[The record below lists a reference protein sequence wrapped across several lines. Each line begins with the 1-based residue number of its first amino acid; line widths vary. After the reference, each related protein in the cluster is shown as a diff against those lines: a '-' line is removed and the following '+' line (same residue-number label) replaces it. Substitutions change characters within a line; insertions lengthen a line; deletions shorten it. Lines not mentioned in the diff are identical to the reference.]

1 MTVFGLNQCIN
12 IIFTIYIHIFPHIPS
27 TSGVKC
33 GFPKNIQKRRY
44 KLTKTAE
51 IYSSHRAH
59 ELLEVL
65 RENGGSCRTAE
76 LAGLLNVSEETVRR
90 NIKHLAK
97 EGVVIK
103 VHGGVLLANRNDEP
117 TFDERMEVNLP
128 AKRAMAKCVVGMIED
143 GASMFIDNS
152 STTTFIA
159 EELRIRKNLFVV
171 TNSIKVA
178 GRLSAHNKNR
188 VFFAGGELREADGG
202 SYGANALEFIKGFN
216 PDFAILSAA
225 AVNSDNGFMSTD
237 LSETE
242 FARAYVEQAN
252 ASIVVADQ
260 SKIGQNGP
268 IVFAD
273 TATIDVLVTDLPP
286 PAKFKATAKSVGM
299 KIIIAP
305 SENENTGKDHK

>member
-97 EGVVIK
+97 EGVVSSE
-103 VHGGVLLANRNDEP
+103 G
-117 TFDERMEVNLP
+117 
-128 AKRAMAKCVVGMIED
+128 D
-143 GASMFIDNS
+143 G
-152 STTTFIA
+152 
-159 EELRIRKNLFVV
+159 L
-171 TNSIKVA
+171 
-178 GRLSAHNKNR
+178 
-188 VFFAGGELREADGG
+188 
-202 SYGANALEFIKGFN
+202 
-216 PDFAILSAA
+216 
-225 AVNSDNGFMSTD
+225 
-237 LSETE
+237 
-242 FARAYVEQAN
+242 
-252 ASIVVADQ
+252 
-260 SKIGQNGP
+260 
-268 IVFAD
+268 
-273 TATIDVLVTDLPP
+273 
-286 PAKFKATAKSVGM
+286 
-299 KIIIAP
+299 
-305 SENENTGKDHK
+305 NEG

>member
-1 MTVFGLNQCIN
+1 MLTVYLPFKST
-12 IIFTIYIHIFPHIPS
+12 FTLKTPRHHSKTVVFHGQPENRH
-27 TSGVKC
+27 
-33 GFPKNIQKRRY
+33 
-44 KLTKTAE
+44 KLSNTAE

-59 ELLEVL
+59 ELLGVL

-76 LAGLLNVSEETVRR
+76 LASLLNVSEETVRR

-103 VHGGVLLANRNDEP
+103 VHGGVLLANRNEEP
-117 TFDERMEVNLP
+117 AFGERMEVNRT

-159 EELRIRKNLFVV
+159 DALRVRKSLFVV

-178 GRLSAHNKNR
+178 ERLSAHNNNR
-188 VFFAGGELREADGG
+188 VFFAGGELRETDGG
-202 SYGANALEFIKGFN
+202 SYGADAMAFIKGFN

-237 LSETE
+237 LSEAE
-242 FARAYVEQAN
+242 FARVYVENAN
-252 ASIVVADQ
+252 ASIVAADQ
-260 SKIGQNGP
+260 SKIGQKGP
-268 IVFAD
+268 IIFAEVSN
-273 TATIDVLVTDLPP
+273 IDVLVTDTPP
-286 PAKFKATAKSVGM
+286 PALFQSAAKNVGM
-299 KIIIAP
+299 KIIVAP
-305 SENENTGKDHK
+305 SKDKK

>member
-1 MTVFGLNQCIN
+1 MTVFGWKSWISTPYTKL
-12 IIFTIYIHIFPHIPS
+12 IHKIPHFPS
-27 TSGVKC
+27 TSDR
-33 GFPKNIQKRRY
+33 KRGYPAIILDYRQT
-44 KLTKTAE
+44 LTKTAE
-51 IYSSHRAH
+51 IFPSHRTH

-90 NIKHLAK
+90 NIKHLTK

-103 VHGGVLLANRNDEP
+103 VHGGVLLANRNEEP
-117 TFDERMEVNLP
+117 TFGERMEVNLP
-128 AKRAMAKCVVGMIED
+128 AKQAMAKCVAGMIED

-152 STTTFIA
+152 STTTFVA
-159 EELRIRKNLFVV
+159 DALRVHNNLFVI
-171 TNSIKVA
+171 TNSIRVA
-178 GRLSAHNKNR
+178 ERLTAHNKNR
-188 VFFAGGELREADGG
+188 VFFSGGELRETDGG
-202 SYGANALEFIKGFN
+202 SYGASALNFIKSFN

-225 AVNSDNGFMSTD
+225 AVNSENGFMSTD

-242 FARAYVEQAN
+242 FARVYIDQAN
-252 ASIVVADQ
+252 ASIVVADH

-273 TATIDVLVTDLPP
+273 TTKIDVLVTDLPP
-286 PAKFKATAKSVGM
+286 PAKFKAAAKTVGL

-305 SENENTGKDHK
+305 RESTDTRKDQK

>member
-1 MTVFGLNQCIN
+1 MV
-12 IIFTIYIHIFPHIPS
+12 S
-27 TSGVKC
+27 TNA
-33 GFPKNIQKRRY
+33 KNRHT
-44 KLTKTAE
+44 LSNVTE

-90 NIKHLAK
+90 IIKHLAK

-103 VHGGVLLANRNDEP
+103 VHGGVLLANRNEEP
-117 TFDERMEVNLP
+117 TFGERMEVNRT
-128 AKRAMAKCVVGMIED
+128 AKRAMAKCVVGLIED
-143 GASMFIDNS
+143 GASMFIDNA

-159 EELRIRKNLFVV
+159 DALRIRKNLFVV

-178 GRLSAHNKNR
+178 ERLSSHNHNR
-188 VFFAGGELREADGG
+188 VFFAGGELRETDGG
-202 SYGANALEFIKGFN
+202 SYSAGAMEFIKGFN
-216 PDFAILSAA
+216 PDYAILAAA

-237 LSETE
+237 LSEAE
-242 FARAYVEQAN
+242 FARAYVAQAN

-273 TATIDVLVTDLPP
+273 TATIDVFVTDIPP
-286 PAKFKATAKSVGM
+286 PAKFKTAAKAAGM
-299 KIIIAP
+299 KIIVATQEGAI
-305 SENENTGKDHK
+305 KDKGSK

>member
-1 MTVFGLNQCIN
+1 L
-12 IIFTIYIHIFPHIPS
+12 S
-27 TSGVKC
+27 
-33 GFPKNIQKRRY
+33 
-44 KLTKTAE
+44 KTAE

-65 RENGGSCRTAE
+65 RESGGSCRTAE
-76 LAGLLNVSEETVRR
+76 LANLLNVSEETIRR

-103 VHGGVLLANRNDEP
+103 VHGGVLLANRNEEP
-117 TFDERMEVNLP
+117 AFGERMEVNRT

-159 EELRIRKNLFVV
+159 DALRARKNLFVV

-178 GRLSAHNKNR
+178 ERLSAHNHNR
-188 VFFAGGELREADGG
+188 VFFAGGELRETDGG
-202 SYGANALEFIKGFN
+202 SYDAGAMNFIKGFN
-216 PDFAILSAA
+216 PDYAILSAA

-237 LSETE
+237 LSEAE
-242 FARAYVEQAN
+242 FARVYVENAN

-260 SKIGQNGP
+260 SKIGRKGP
-268 IVFAD
+268 IIFAEVS
-273 TATIDVLVTDLPP
+273 TIDVFVTDTPP
-286 PAKFKATAKSVGM
+286 PVLFQNTAKAVGM
-299 KIIIAP
+299 KIVVAP
-305 SENENTGKDHK
+305 NKDNK

>member
-1 MTVFGLNQCIN
+1 MSN
-12 IIFTIYIHIFPHIPS
+12 
-27 TSGVKC
+27 
-33 GFPKNIQKRRY
+33 
-44 KLTKTAE
+44 TAE
-51 IYSSHRAH
+51 IFSSHRAH
-59 ELLEVL
+59 ELLGVL

-76 LAGLLNVSEETVRR
+76 LATLLNVSEETIRR

-103 VHGGVLLANRNDEP
+103 VHGGVLLANRNEEP
-117 TFDERMEVNLP
+117 AFGERMEVNRT
-128 AKRAMAKCVVGMIED
+128 AKRAMAQCVVGMIED

-152 STTTFIA
+152 SSTTFIA
-159 EELRIRKNLFVV
+159 DALRVRKHLFVV

-178 GRLSAHNKNR
+178 ERLSAHNENR
-188 VFFAGGELREADGG
+188 VFFAGGELRETDGG
-202 SYGANALEFIKGFN
+202 SYGTDAMNFIKGFN

-237 LSETE
+237 LSEAE
-242 FARAYVEQAN
+242 FARAYVAQAN

-273 TATIDVLVTDLPP
+273 STAIDVLVTDIPP
-286 PAKFKATAKSVGM
+286 PAKFKAAAKAAGM
-299 KIIIAP
+299 KIIVSTEVDAR
-305 SENENTGKDHK
+305 KDKGRK